1 MSCGSGRKN
10 PKLMIST
17 FKRFCPPP
25 PPSLFPRSRVKNF
38 CPPPPLNRRVNF
50 SCLSSHLPAPLDCKH
65 YSSNIY
71 FKHTSHILPVAGLG
85 VRDAALFVVSV
96 VVHGVTL
103 AIKNQ
108 IKNEINR
115 QHLVNQFVK
124 VVHVQTYPRC
134 LSENLLVFNCG
145 STGNLN
151 VAGFD
156 K

>member
-1 MSCGSGRKN
+1 M
-10 PKLMIST
+10 
-17 FKRFCPPP
+17 
-25 PPSLFPRSRVKNF
+25 
-38 CPPPPLNRRVNF
+38 
-50 SCLSSHLPAPLDCKH
+50 
-65 YSSNIY
+65 
-71 FKHTSHILPVAGLG
+71 
-85 VRDAALFVVSV
+85 VSV

-124 VVHVQTYPRC
+124 VVHVQTYPLC
-134 LSENLLVFNCG
+134 LSENRLVFNCG

-156 K
+156 KYKQMFYNPQCQEQSGAISQTLARYFLYMYLNVLEGLSTQVN